1 MLDHTQA
8 AYIFTFFTA
17 IVVMFQFALALG
29 VPWGQLSMGGKYPGK
44 FPVRMRIAALVQIF
58 VLILFALI
66 VLARA
71 GVMFKNYSAFSTVAI
86 WGVAAF
92 FLLNAILNTITPS
105 KWERIIWAPVT
116 IVLFACSVYVA
127 LS

>member
-1 MLDHTQA
+1 MLDHTHA
-8 AYIFTFFTA
+8 AYVFTFFTA
-17 IVVMFQFALALG
+17 IVVTFQLALALG
-29 VPWGQLSMGGKYPGK
+29 VPWGQLAMGGKYPGK
-44 FPVRMRIAALVQIF
+44 FPFGMRIAALVQIL
-58 VLILFALI
+58 VLILFALV

-71 GVMFKNYSAFSTVAI
+71 GVMFNNYSAFSTLAI

-92 FLLNAILNTITPS
+92 CLLNAILNTITQS
-105 KWERIIWAPVT
+105 KWERIIWLPVT

>member
-1 MLDHTQA
+1 MLDHTFV
-8 AYIFTFFTA
+8 AYIFAFFTA

-44 FPVRMRIAALVQIF
+44 LPIGMRIAALVQI
-58 VLILFALI
+58 LLLTLFALV

-71 GVMFKNYSAFSTVAI
+71 GVMLDNYSAFSTVAI

-92 FLLNAILNTITPS
+92 CAASAILNTITPS
-105 KWERIIWAPVT
+105 KWEKIVWAPVA
-116 IVLFACSVYVA
+116 IILFVCSVYIA
-127 LS
+127 LR